1 MGTPC
6 LRRNNSKNKPSRA
19 KRSFKLDVICLFLR
33 GSYGLVYWTLQ
44 KTVAEAVK
52 LRKEEGFRYHLVK
65 LIAHSISSSDYLD
78 TRALEKSG
86 TSAYPSKCLSQELR
100 PHKLHTPS
108 KSTQEW
114 VSKEEKRARPSVL
127 PEKTVVET
135 VGLMP
140 SCVVLNASP
149 LK

>member
-6 LRRNNSKNKPSRA
+6 GNNSKNKPSRA

-52 LRKEEGFRYHLVK
+52 LREEEGFRYHLAK

-114 VSKEEKRARPSVL
+114 VSKEEKRARLSVL
-127 PEKTVVET
+127 PGKTVVET

>member
-6 LRRNNSKNKPSRA
+6 GNNSKNKPSRA

-52 LRKEEGFRYHLVK
+52 LREEEGFRYHLAK

-114 VSKEEKRARPSVL
+114 VSKEEKRARLSVL
-127 PEKTVVET
+127 PGKTVVET
-135 VGLMP
+135 VGLM
-140 SCVVLNASP
+140 SCCVVLNASP

>member
-6 LRRNNSKNKPSRA
+6 GNNSKNKPSRA

-52 LRKEEGFRYHLVK
+52 LREEEGFRYHLAK

-108 KSTQEW
+108 KSTQEC
-114 VSKEEKRARPSVL
+114 VSKEEKRARLSVL
-127 PEKTVVET
+127 PGKTVVET

>member
-1 MGTPC
+1 M
-6 LRRNNSKNKPSRA
+6 
-19 KRSFKLDVICLFLR
+19 
-33 GSYGLVYWTLQ
+33 
-44 KTVAEAVK
+44 K
-52 LRKEEGFRYHLVK
+52 LREEEGFRYHLAK

-108 KSTQEW
+108 KSAQEW

-135 VGLMP
+135 VGLMS
-140 SCVVLNASP
+140 SCVVFNASP

>member
-6 LRRNNSKNKPSRA
+6 GNNSKNKPSRA
-19 KRSFKLDVICLFLR
+19 KRRSFKLDVICLFLR

-52 LRKEEGFRYHLVK
+52 LREEEGFRYHLAK

-114 VSKEEKRARPSVL
+114 VSKEEKRARLSVL
-127 PEKTVVET
+127 PGKTVVET

>member
-6 LRRNNSKNKPSRA
+6 GNNSKNKPSRA
-19 KRSFKLDVICLFLR
+19 KRRSFKLDVICLFLR

-52 LRKEEGFRYHLVK
+52 LREEEGFRYHLAK

-108 KSTQEW
+108 KSAQEW
-114 VSKEEKRARPSVL
+114 VSKEEKRARLSVL
-127 PEKTVVET
+127 PGKTVVET
-135 VGLMP
+135 VGLM
-140 SCVVLNASP
+140 SCCVVLNASP

>member
-6 LRRNNSKNKPSRA
+6 GNNSKNKPSRA

-108 KSTQEW
+108 KSTQEC
-114 VSKEEKRARPSVL
+114 VSKEEKRARLSVL
-127 PEKTVVET
+127 PGKTVVET

>member
-6 LRRNNSKNKPSRA
+6 GNNSKNKPSRA

-114 VSKEEKRARPSVL
+114 VSKEEKRARLSVL
-127 PEKTVVET
+127 PGKAVVET
-135 VGLMP
+135 VGLMS
-140 SCVVLNASP
+140 SCVVFNASP

>member
-6 LRRNNSKNKPSRA
+6 GNNSKNKPSRA

-52 LRKEEGFRYHLVK
+52 LREEEGFRYHLAK

>member
-6 LRRNNSKNKPSRA
+6 GNNSKNKPSRA

-52 LRKEEGFRYHLVK
+52 LREEEGFRYHLAK

-108 KSTQEW
+108 KSTQEC
-114 VSKEEKRARPSVL
+114 VSKEEKRARLSVL
-127 PEKTVVET
+127 PGKTVVET
-135 VGLMP
+135 VGLM
-140 SCVVLNASP
+140 SCCVVLNASP

>member
-6 LRRNNSKNKPSRA
+6 GNNSKNKPSRA
-19 KRSFKLDVICLFLR
+19 KRRSFKLDVICLFLR

-52 LRKEEGFRYHLVK
+52 LREEEGFRYHLAK

-114 VSKEEKRARPSVL
+114 VSKEEKRARLSVL
-127 PEKTVVET
+127 PGKAVVET
-135 VGLMP
+135 VGLMS
-140 SCVVLNASP
+140 SCVVFNASP

>member
-1 MGTPC
+1 M
-6 LRRNNSKNKPSRA
+6 
-19 KRSFKLDVICLFLR
+19 FVLR
-33 GSYGLVYWTLQ
+33 GSCSLVYLTQQ

-52 LRKEEGFRYHLVK
+52 LRKEEGFRYHLAK
-65 LIAHSISSSDYLD
+65 LIAHSISSSPYLD

-86 TSAYPSKCLSQELR
+86 TSAYPSKCLSQELK
-100 PHKLHTPS
+100 PHNLHMPS
-108 KSTQEW
+108 KSAQEW

-127 PEKTVVET
+127 PGKTVVET

-140 SCVVLNASP
+140 SYVVFNASP